1 MEARHARDGVQS
13 VGRALDILEVVTSS
27 GPIGVTEIGRRIGLK
42 PSTAHGLIRTL
53 TSRGYLARAGQQ
65 YRTGPAAVS
74 LAVEWGRAKELV
86 PHVEPIL
93 TELSATRFV
102 ASTATVLIGRE
113 ARIVASTPSPGP
125 IGLRVEYEAWKDPFE
140 LGTGQVLVALGEQ
153 SLWDE
158 FISRSSVTPRMHP
171 SWRQVLSQIRTHG
184 VAFKLSRDPRALVSM
199 AMPVL
204 GRGGEAICAIG
215 VFAPAYLAGDVMS
228 HETFDALWTAT
239 LDASQQFGGEL
250 NRPAEPDFDGLR
262 RHLPAEFLTAVA
274 RRKKHRGEEPELTDA

>member
-1 MEARHARDGVQS
+1 MSARVREGVQS
-13 VGRALDILEVVTSS
+13 VDRALDILEVVTTS
-27 GPIGVTEIGRRIGLK
+27 GPIGVTEIGRRTGLK

-53 TSRGYLARAGQQ
+53 TLRGYLARAGQE
-65 YRTGPAAVS
+65 YRTGPAAVT
-74 LAVEWGRAKELV
+74 LAADWGRATELV

-93 TELSATRFV
+93 AELSEQRLV

-153 SLWDE
+153 SRWGE
-158 FISRSSVTPRMHP
+158 FISRSGVTPQMHP
-171 SWRQVLSQIRTHG
+171 SWRQVLSQIRAHG

-199 AMPVL
+199 AMPVR
-204 GRGGEAICAIG
+204 GRSGEALCAIG

-228 HETFDALWTAT
+228 HETFEALWA
-239 LDASQQFGGEL
+239 ASAHASEQFGGEL
-250 NRPAEPDFDGLR
+250 DRPAEPDFTGLR
-262 RHLPAEFLTAVA
+262 RHLPAEFLAAVA
-274 RRKKHRGEEPELTDA
+274 RRKHPLGDEQELPDV